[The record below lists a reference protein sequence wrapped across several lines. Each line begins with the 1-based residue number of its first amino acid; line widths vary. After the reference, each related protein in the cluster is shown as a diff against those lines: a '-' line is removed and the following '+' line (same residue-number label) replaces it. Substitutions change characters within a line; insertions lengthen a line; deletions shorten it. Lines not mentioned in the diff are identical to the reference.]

1 MWKREWTSNKST
13 ELTKIY
19 IDTIYNI
26 YVFADEDDASADGES
41 GVTDDE
47 GIEDDHEEGETGGGD
62 DDNDKAEQQRG
73 NMGKSGTCDTL
84 ISLCR

>member
-13 ELTKIY
+13 EPTEIY

-26 YVFADEDDASADGES
+26 YVFADEDDASGDGES

-47 GIEDDHEEGETGGGD
+47 GIEDDHDEGDTGGGD
-62 DDNDKAEQQRG
+62 DDSDKAEQQRG
-73 NMGKSGTCDTL
+73 NIGKSGTCDTL